1 MDDIDRKII
10 AHIQA
15 EGRASLAEVGAAAG
29 LSVSAANERLR
40 KLQAA
45 GVVRGWEAR
54 IDPDAIGL
62 GLLAFVFLLHGD
74 HAAEAA
80 FREGA
85 AALPEVLECHH
96 VTGEWSYLL
105 KVRARDAAGLE
116 RLMGRLKALPGVG
129 RTMTTIALSS
139 PKETARLP
147 AALP

>member
-1 MDDIDRKII
+1 MDDTDRKII
-10 AHIQA
+10 AHIQSD
-15 EGRASLAEVGAAAG
+15 GRASLAEVGAAAG

-54 IDPDAIGL
+54 IDPDALGL

-74 HAAEAA
+74 QASESA

-105 KVRARDAAGLE
+105 KVRTHGTAGLE
-116 RLMGRLKALPGVG
+116 RLMARLKALPGVG

-147 AALP
+147 VVRP